1 MSDALAP
8 TAGIRLADEQK
19 LAWLRLIRTPRVGP
33 ATFIDLIRRFGT
45 ASEALNALPDLAAKA
60 GAKAIKVADADIAK
74 REMDAL
80 TRGGGDFVCL
90 GEPDYPPALRFGD
103 RPPPVLA
110 IRGDR
115 TALGRDA
122 VAIVGSRNASVAGLK
137 LTAQFARDI
146 GSSDYLIVSGLAR
159 GVDSAAH
166 KASIETGTV
175 AVFAG
180 GVDHLYP
187 PENGPLLDAILA
199 TGGAAISEMPLGFKP
214 RAQDFPRRNRIVAG
228 MAMGLVVVEAA
239 KRSGSLISARL
250 ANEMGRQV
258 FAVPGSP
265 LDPRSEGTNHLIR
278 QGAELARNGADVVAA
293 LQPLTD
299 AQGQL
304 SYSLND
310 SDYETD
316 GYEDNLNQSD
326 REKLQRS
333 LSHAPVDIDD
343 LIRHTDL
350 PAGAVQMLL
359 LEMDLAGTIERHSG
373 NRVSLA

>member
-8 TAGIRLADEQK
+8 TSGIRLADEQK

-33 ATFIDLIRRFGT
+33 ATFVDLIRRFGT

-80 TRGGGDFVCL
+80 HRCGGELICL
-90 GEPDYPPALRFGD
+90 GEPDYPSALRFGD

-110 IRGDR
+110 IRGD
-115 TALGRDA
+115 TAALKRDA

-137 LTAQFARDI
+137 LTGQFARDI
-146 GSSDYLIVSGLAR
+146 GAGDYIIVSGLAR

-166 KASIETGTV
+166 KASLERGTV

-180 GVDHLYP
+180 GVDCLYP

-199 TGGAAISEMPLGFKP
+199 NGGAAISEMPLGFKP

-278 QGAELARNGADVVAA
+278 QGAELVRSGADVIEA
-293 LQPLTD
+293 LKPLAD
-299 AQGQL
+299 EQGQL
-304 SYSLND
+304 HYSLGD
-310 SDYETD
+310 TDLETD
-316 GYEDNLNQSD
+316 NYDENLNQND

-343 LIRHTDL
+343 LIRHTEL
-350 PAGAVQMLL
+350 AAGAVQMLL